1 MTNIRATCPTCG
13 EVDLTA
19 SDIDLWIGK
28 NEDDSM
34 YVFDCP
40 SCVERVQKPAD
51 ARIIRLLISGGVKAT
66 VLEEAPSP
74 DAPVLT
80 YDDLLDFH
88 AQLDSDEAIGA
99 FIEGNLH
106 S

>member
-19 SDIDLWIGK
+19 DDIDLWIAK
-28 NEDDSM
+28 NEDDSI

-40 SCVERVQKPAD
+40 SCVERVKKPAD
-51 ARIIRLLISGGVKAT
+51 SRIIRLLLSGGVKANMI
-66 VLEEAPSP
+66 EASP
-74 DAPVLT
+74 DPELPAFT

-88 AQLDSDEAIGA
+88 VMLESDARIAE
-99 FIEGNLH
+99 FIEGAF
-106 S
+106 